1 MVLFLCA
8 VLYTVQ
14 YVQYNS
20 VTTVQY
26 IEVFLDEFTFLLYS
40 ECKGGQYCT
49 CTQVRQ
55 ESNPEPLRALA
66 SHKSLVGT
74 LSENKRAHY
83 SAFRFIKRKKRFYVL
98 QRKKEGLSPLLG
110 VMFLRVRN
118 DCLFVF
124 GFVSST
130 AKSYEYVLCLC
141 PTVSLFFN
149 Y

>member
-1 MVLFLCA
+1 MVLFLST

-40 ECKGGQYCT
+40 EWKGGQYCT
-49 CTQVRQ
+49 CTVTQVRQ

-83 SAFRFIKRKKRFYVL
+83 SAFHFIKGKKA
-98 QRKKEGLSPLLG
+98 
-110 VMFLRVRN
+110 FLR
-118 DCLFVF
+118 FA
-124 GFVSST
+124 T
-130 AKSYEYVLCLC
+130 
-141 PTVSLFFN
+141 
-149 Y
+149 